1 MLRQPPVSSTVSI
14 GTFITAFLVEA
25 GLVERGIKIVI
36 SMLASCSTD
45 LIHLASVS
53 LEAGLYC
60 FDVVINKQV
69 MLSLSDLVTCMY
81 CLNSFTGQTPAFS
94 QTRNVIS
101 PTWNLILV
109 VFDLSPICIT
119 REFSSIGVFQ
129 MSITDISLPR

>member
-1 MLRQPPVSSTVSI
+1 MLRLPPVSSTVSI

-94 QTRNVIS
+94 
-101 PTWNLILV
+101 
-109 VFDLSPICIT
+109 
-119 REFSSIGVFQ
+119 
-129 MSITDISLPR
+129 